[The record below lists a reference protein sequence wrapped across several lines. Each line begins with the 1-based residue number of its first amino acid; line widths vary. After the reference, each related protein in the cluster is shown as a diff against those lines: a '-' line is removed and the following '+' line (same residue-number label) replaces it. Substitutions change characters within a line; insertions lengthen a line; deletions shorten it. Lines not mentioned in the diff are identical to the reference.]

1 MDLEM
6 DTSREKLLWIK
17 AIVEQG
23 MLDRYEFDKNTV
35 EEVVE
40 FINKNKDS
48 LRELSLRMVLKV
60 ADLRKAFPK
69 SWTAMARTTCMK
81 RA

>member
-6 DTSREKLLWIK
+6 DTDREKLLWIK

-23 MLDRYEFDKNTV
+23 MLDRYEFDKKTV
-35 EEVVE
+35 AEVLE
-40 FINKNKDS
+40 FIDKNKAG
-48 LRELSLRMVLKV
+48 LRELSLRMVLKI
-60 ADLRKAFPK
+60 ADLRKAFSK
-69 SWTAMARTTCMK
+69 NWQAMARTTCMK